1 MKMPRTLCCR
11 KWKTKTTLMDS
22 IPDVYK
28 NEFAEVLEQA
38 AKDLL
43 HKQNGRY
50 NAPNIWP
57 EIIRKFK
64 MEKNIPE

>member
-1 MKMPRTLCCR
+1 MTPSLCCR
-11 KWKTKTTLMDS
+11 KWENKTTLMDG

-28 NEFAEVLEQA
+28 NDFAEVLEQA
-38 AKDLL
+38 AKELI

-57 EIIRKFK
+57 EI
-64 MEKNIPE
+64 